1 MSKLLKQ
8 SKRLLKYGMAA
19 LLAAIPLYPKF
30 PAIRIPGTYVS
41 VRLEDFL
48 MAAVAILFLI
58 AFLPE
63 MKRLFAK
70 KIERSVAILLGVGLI
85 SLLSGILI
93 TQTVV
98 PHIGLLHWMRRI
110 EYFIPFFLGLLYFRD
125 KKEKTLEF
133 FLKVLMIVLVV
144 AFLYGLGQKY
154 LSWPVIITQN
164 EEYSKGVALR
174 WIPGS
179 HINSTFAGHYDLA
192 TFLVLLL
199 PIFVSLFFVVK
210 KITARILL
218 LVVIFSGLW
227 LLANA
232 VSRISIVS
240 YLLGVT
246 LALVLI
252 KKIKAI
258 PIVILVSLIVFSFS
272 SDLLARYTRIIEVTS
287 KKILST
293 RQINISPSFIYAQE
307 TEIPKKRAATPTPT
321 PQPVFEDRSTSI
333 RLNVEWPR
341 AIRAF
346 MKNPLLGTG
355 YSSITLA
362 TDNDFLR
369 LLGEV
374 GLLGFLAFWLLF
386 ARIFHSLSKILPV
399 TKYYQGVSL
408 AFMGGLMGALP
419 GVFLNAFFIDVFE
432 ASKFATIFWLL
443 MGIAVAMARKN
454 INEDNI

>member
-8 SKRLLKYGMAA
+8 SKGLLKYGIAA

-30 PAIRIPGTYVS
+30 PSIRIPGTYVS

-48 MAAVAILFLI
+48 MAAVAFLALI

-63 MKRLFAK
+63 IKRLFKK
-70 KIERSVAILLGVGLI
+70 KIERSVAILLGVGLV

-98 PHIGLLHWMRRI
+98 PHIGLLHWIRRI
-110 EYFIPFFLGLLYFRD
+110 EYFIPFFIGLLYFRE

-133 FLKVLMIVLVV
+133 FLKVLMIVLVA

-199 PIFVSLFFVVK
+199 PIFVSLFFLSKNIHSRV
-210 KITARILL
+210 ALF
-218 LVVIFSGLW
+218 VVIFSGLW

-232 VSRISIVS
+232 VSRISVVS

-246 LALVLI
+246 LALILI

-258 PIVILVSLIVFSFS
+258 PIVILMSLIIFSFS
-272 SDLLARYTRIIEVTS
+272 SDLLARYTRIIEVTY

-293 RQINISPSFIYAQE
+293 TEINIFPSFIYAQE
-307 TEIPKKRAATPTPT
+307 TEILKKRAATPTPE
-321 PQPVFEDRSTSI
+321 PVFEDRSTSI

-346 MKNPLLGTG
+346 EKNPLLGTG

-386 ARIFHSLSKILPV
+386 ARIFHTFTKILPV
-399 TKYYQGVSL
+399 TKYFRGVSL
-408 AFMGGLMGALP
+408 AFVGGMVGALP

-443 MGIAVAMARKN
+443 MGIAVAMARKKR
-454 INEDNI
+454 NEDNI

>member
-8 SKRLLKYGMAA
+8 FDGLVKYAIASLLM
-19 LLAAIPLYPKF
+19 AIPLYPKF
-30 PAIRIPGTYVS
+30 PAIGIAGTYVS

-48 MAAVAILFLI
+48 IASVTLI
-58 AFLPE
+58 ALIRFLPE
-63 MKRLFAK
+63 ITGVLNNNVPLK
-70 KIERSVAILLGVGLI
+70 KDIERSIVILLGIGLI

-93 TQTVV
+93 TQSVA
-98 PHIGLLHWMRRI
+98 PHIGVLHWLRRI
-110 EYFIPFFLGLLYFRD
+110 EYFIPFFIGSIYFRD
-125 KKEKTLEF
+125 KKEDVLEF
-133 FLKVLMIVLVV
+133 FLKVLMIVLVLALV
-144 AFLYGLGQKY
+144 YGVGQKY
-154 LSWPVIITQN
+154 FSWPVIITQN

-174 WIPGS
+174 WVPGS

-199 PIFVSLFFVVK
+199 PIFVSLFFLVKDIPSRVALFVVN
-210 KITARILL
+210 
-218 LVVIFSGLW
+218 FSGLW

-232 VSRISIVS
+232 VSRISVVS
-240 YLLGVT
+240 YLLAVT
-246 LALVLI
+246 LALILV
-252 KKIKAI
+252 KRVKAI
-258 PIVILVSLIVFSFS
+258 PIVILVSLIVFAFS

-293 RQINISPSFIYAQE
+293 PIEMNFLSSPVYA
-307 TEIPKKRAATPTPT
+307 RAPTPTPT
-321 PQPVFEDRSTSI
+321 PEPVFEDRSTSI

-346 MKNPLLGTG
+346 KKNPLLGTG

-386 ARIFHSLSKILPV
+386 ARIFQTFSKVLPP
-399 TKYYQGVSL
+399 TKYFRGVSL
-408 AFMGGLMGALP
+408 AFIGGLTGALP

-443 MGIAVAMARKN
+443 TGIAVSMARKK
-454 INEDNI
+454 INEQTI